1 MKPRNQCSQHLN
13 VLFAGIHSPSP
24 LREAFGVRRIPA
36 LLLFPSCNS
45 IWSSNALDDQ
55 FKSAGIRRT
64 PNASR
69 DRASRLCRA
78 FSTLLLA
85 LAVSAGQGR
94 AASTNI
100 DAKMAVSARQA
111 RAASANNDVNKEKER
126 KLIDILKSDVP
137 PADKAVP
144 CKQLVV
150 YGTKD

>member
-1 MKPRNQCSQHLN
+1 MKPSNQFPQHLN
-13 VLFAGIHSPSP
+13 VLFADINFPSP

-36 LLLFPSCNS
+36 LLLFPTCNS

-69 DRASRLCRA
+69 DRASQLCRA

-85 LAVSAGQGR
+85 LAVSAGQAG
-94 AASTNI
+94 AASTHI

-111 RAASANNDVNKEKER
+111 RAASASTDANKEKER
-126 KLIDILKSDVP
+126 KLIDI
-137 PADKAVP
+137 
-144 CKQLVV
+144 
-150 YGTKD
+150 